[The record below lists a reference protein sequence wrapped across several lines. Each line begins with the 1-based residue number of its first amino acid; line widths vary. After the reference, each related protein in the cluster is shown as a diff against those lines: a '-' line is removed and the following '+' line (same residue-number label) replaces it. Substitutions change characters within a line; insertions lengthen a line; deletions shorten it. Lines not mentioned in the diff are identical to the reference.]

1 MAKSF
6 LLDTRG
12 MVANT
17 IDGELK
23 GYLGYDF
30 NGNQYLIDENGLPHL
45 IPDKEEIFNQKI
57 IMTPLEKETMGI
69 TKKAARKYIYNEVDW
84 EQRRYE
90 IARDVLAS
98 ILSEN
103 REIEFYYDIETDEV
117 GGLTPVIKRNISL
130 FAKAAVLTADAL
142 VKELKKGGEE

>member
-1 MAKSF
+1 
-6 LLDTRG
+6 
-12 MVANT
+12 
-17 IDGELK
+17 
-23 GYLGYDF
+23 
-30 NGNQYLIDENGLPHL
+30 
-45 IPDKEEIFNQKI
+45 
-57 IMTPLEKETMGI
+57 MTQLEKETMEI
-69 TKKAARKYIYNEVDW
+69 TKRAARKYVYNEVDW

-142 VKELKKGGEE
+142 VEELKKGGEND